1 MDNVV
6 VIHIVDTYTF
16 VIISS
21 LDHFIRCRVYL
32 HIVMV
37 LEFASLD
44 DTVALDKLSLVERNG
59 FAAAEV
65 VDVRGILALGQ
76 GDVLSRLVLEDKQM
90 LRLFLDVIFGLL
102 GAVQYQ
108 RVVDNLEIDRQ
119 TCCVGLEN
127 GITLNPEGNVF
138 SVLVYPDSL

>member
-1 MDNVV
+1 
-6 VIHIVDTYTF
+6 
-16 VIISS
+16 
-21 LDHFIRCRVYL
+21 
-32 HIVMV
+32 MV
-37 LEFASLD
+37 LEFASFD

-102 GAVQYQ
+102 GAMQYQ

-119 TCCVGLEN
+119 TCCVGVEN

-138 SVLVYPDSL
+138 SVLVYPDSLQHLFGSPVFLYNLFGVRLLAARQD